1 MEIKS
6 NRFINFRNHFRDQL
20 GKIASISVTFY
31 SKYFWD
37 QPVGKSLSKNT
48 IS

>member
-6 NRFINFRNHFRDQL
+6 KRCISFTNHFKDQF
-20 GKIASISVTFY
+20 GKIDSISVTFY

-37 QPVGKSLSKNT
+37 HPVGKSLSKNT
-48 IS
+48 I